1 MKKLTVALILLGT
14 PSSLA
19 LAQSPINPQDTVN
32 NVAIGTIGSDA
43 VAALQNGATTQQ
55 SILSPLTA
63 AAADGNAHFSLFPP
77 ASTIANGSGP
87 IQNYISPNSLILGG
101 LGLQNDGHL
110 IVRGTTDGPF
120 DMGTLVSIG
129 MTNNNLAGSRAGLGP
144 SNGGVSSY
152 AGGLDGAA
160 LEIIAGNVAPEI
172 SVGQDFKSSDGVT
185 HSVTYTATTAVIT
198 PALSASMTAF
208 IAARPSLDMM
218 TNSTDGYVLPAGF
231 TTTLPIHTY
240 AGQAL
245 SISSNGTSSTITVG
259 SWSIPGSNTTGTPG
273 TTYDT
278 IRTSYPHA
286 ALFIGAITKA
296 FPANYV
302 CSLGGSDAGGTNDF
316 GTVNSQ
322 VRECGIEDDHF
333 NYDTVDYKQHFDG
346 LVEVY
351 SGLGRIPNNTNPAT
365 SHDVL
370 PASDSHAFYC
380 GGQWGVCFQAA
391 DGDHT
396 DAFVSNALNGYNP
409 YGMSDQATEAVG
421 TSAPLGQFAGYT
433 TSNQQVNLV
442 ASMTKVSTSTGWAGT
457 EADWCYYEGAARQ
470 AGPSQNRQ
478 SCLAFNVAGNA
489 GSVGLIGYGG
499 TGLTVNGS
507 GTVSTS
513 GDILGGGAVKATG
526 LATLLGGASI
536 TGTEQL
542 LTGGTSGARLATDS
556 SGDLVIGSAASG
568 GAVLSSIPV
577 IGNGGLISGSNGA
590 RGLSTG
596 QVQLTWNATSYGGEG
611 DIVVP
616 SGTGT
621 ATGFSVY
628 IETANTAA
636 SLFKLFGSDSS
647 GDISATGN
655 ITPGNDKALSL
666 TTATSGA
673 KSLSLYNASSTAK
686 LIDSAGAAAGLNVGA
701 VAATGLSVTGT
712 ATFQMPVTFPSYAY
726 AALPATGHA
735 GNQIECSNCLKPGES
750 ANNGT
755 GMMVFDDG
763 HSHWVTMAGAIA
775 QN

>member
-1 MKKLTVALILLGT
+1 MKHLTITLALLAT
-14 PSSLA
+14 SSSLA
-19 LAQSPINPQDTVN
+19 LAQTPINPQDTVN
-32 NVAIGTIGSDA
+32 NVAIGTIGGDA
-43 VAALQNGATTQQ
+43 VAALQTGTMTQQ

-63 AAADGNAHFSLFPP
+63 AAADGNAHLSLFPT
-77 ASTIANGSGP
+77 ASTIVNGVGP

-129 MTNNNLAGSRAGLGP
+129 MTNNNVAGSRAGLGP
-144 SNGGVSSY
+144 SNGGISSY
-152 AGGLDGAA
+152 PGGLDGAA
-160 LEIIAGNVAPEI
+160 LGIVAGDVAPEI
-172 SVGQDFKSSDGVT
+172 SVGQDFTSSDGVT
-185 HSVTYTATTAVIT
+185 HSVTYTTTTAVIT

-218 TNSTDGYVLPAGF
+218 TNSTDGYVLPAGY

-240 AGQAL
+240 AGQVS
-245 SISSNGTSSTITVG
+245 SIATNATSSTITVG
-259 SWSIPGSNTTGTPG
+259 GWSIPGSNTSGTPG

-278 IRTSYPHA
+278 IRTNYPHA

-302 CSLGGSDAGGTNDF
+302 CQLGGNDAGGTNDF
-316 GTVNSQ
+316 GTVNTQ
-322 VRECGIEDDHF
+322 VRECGTEDDHF
-333 NYDTVDYKQHFDG
+333 DYDTVDYKQHFDG

-351 SGLGRIPNNTNPAT
+351 KGLGKVPNTNPAT
-365 SHDVL
+365 SHQVL

-380 GGQWGVCFQAA
+380 GGQWAACFQAA

-396 DAFVSNALNGYNP
+396 DAFISNALNGYNIF
-409 YGMSDQATEAVG
+409 GLSDQGTEAVG
-421 TSAPLGQFAGYT
+421 TSAPMGQFAGYT
-433 TSNQQVNLV
+433 TSSQQMNLV
-442 ASMTKVSTSTGWAGT
+442 ASMTKVATTTGWLGT

-470 AGPSQNRQ
+470 AGPSPNRQ
-478 SCLAFNVAGNA
+478 SCLAFNVAGNP
-489 GSVGLIGYGG
+489 GSVGLLGYGG
-499 TGLTVNGS
+499 TGLTVNTS

-536 TGTEQL
+536 TGTEQFL
-542 LTGGTSGARLATDS
+542 SGSTGGAKLATDS
-556 SGDLVIGSAASG
+556 SGNLIVGSAASG
-568 GAVLSSIPV
+568 AALLSSIPV

-590 RGLSTG
+590 RALSTG

-628 IETANTAA
+628 IETANTVA
-636 SLFKLFGSDSS
+636 SLFKLFGSDNS
-647 GDISATGN
+647 GNISATGN
-655 ITPGNDKALSL
+655 ITPGNDKALAL
-666 TTATSGA
+666 TTAASGA
-673 KSLSLYNASSTAK
+673 RSLSLYNASSTAK
-686 LIDSAGAAAGLNVGA
+686 LIDSTGAAAGLNVGA
-701 VAATGLSVTGT
+701 VAATGLSVSGA
-712 ATFQMPVTFPSYAY
+712 ATFQMPVSFPNYAY
-726 AALPATGHA
+726 GSLPATGHV
-735 GNQIECSNCLKPGES
+735 GNQVECSNCLKPGES
-750 ANNGT
+750 ANSGT

-763 HSHWVTMAGAIA
+763 HSHWVTMAGTVAMP
-775 QN
+775 